1 VTVLQDGPERAEYS
15 THSEGSVYSLLMEEG
30 FSTEF
35 GARPMERAIE
45 QLIAQPLAKAIL
57 EDRIKPD
64 QQLIAKAANGSVI
77 FSPVL

>member
-1 VTVLQDGPERAEYS
+1 
-15 THSEGSVYSLLMEEG
+15 MEEG